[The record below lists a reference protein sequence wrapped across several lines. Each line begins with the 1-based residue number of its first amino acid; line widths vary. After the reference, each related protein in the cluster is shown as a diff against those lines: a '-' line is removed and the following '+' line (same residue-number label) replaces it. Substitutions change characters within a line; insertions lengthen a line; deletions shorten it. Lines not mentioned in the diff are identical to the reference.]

1 MKLSMFLG
9 DKKFYRYVIGIALPI
24 MLQNAIN
31 TFVNL
36 LDNIMIGNV
45 GAAQLSAV
53 AISNQLI
60 FVFNLCVF
68 GIVSGAGIF
77 TAQFYGKND
86 VKGVRDTMRLK
97 LIMSA
102 AITVLF
108 IGVILLFDKEIIS
121 IWLNDTENP
130 EKVAL
135 TLSEA
140 HNYIRIVLIGLIP
153 AFVTQCYADTLRAS
167 GDTKVPMRA
176 SVVSLAINVVFNY
189 LLIFDHFGYKGLG
202 VIGAAIATSLARF
215 GEVAYIVIWTHH
227 NKHEYPFV
235 EGLYKTFRVPVS
247 LFRSVV
253 KKGLPLMLNES
264 LWGLGITALNSCYS
278 MRGLEAVEAT
288 SISSTIVNVF
298 NVAMLATGSTVGIV
312 IGRILGSGDMKKARD
327 YDNKLITF
335 SVAVSTVAGIF
346 LFFSSS
352 IATLPYNVSDETARI
367 ATELMRVSAILMPIH
382 GFVHASYFTLR
393 SGGKTLS
400 TFLFDSGFVW
410 TVAVPLGFVIGK
422 FTNVPIV
429 AFTFICQAIDIIKCI
444 VGFILVKGGSWLNNI
459 VSK

>member
-1 MKLSMFLG
+1 MKLSMFIG

-77 TAQFYGKND
+77 TAQFYGKGDLN
-86 VKGVRDTMRLK
+86 GIRNTMRLK

-102 AITVLF
+102 VITAVF
-108 IGVILLFDKEIIS
+108 VSVILLFDKEIIS

-140 HNYIRIVLIGLIP
+140 HNYIRIALVGLIP
-153 AFVTQCYADTLRAS
+153 AFITQCYADTLRAA
-167 GDTKVPMRA
+167 GDTRVPMQA
-176 SVVSLAINVVFNY
+176 SIIALVINLVFNY

-202 VIGAAIATSLARF
+202 VIGAAIATSLSRF
-215 GEVAYIVIWTHH
+215 GELAYIVIWTHRH
-227 NKHEYPFV
+227 KKEHPFV
-235 EGLYKTFRVPVS
+235 EGLYKTFRVPLS
-247 LFRSVV
+247 LFKSVV
-253 KKGLPLMLNES
+253 KKGFPLMLNES
-264 LWGLGITALNSCYS
+264 MWGLGITALNSCYS

-327 YDNKLITF
+327 YDNKLIAF
-335 SVAVSTVAGIF
+335 SVAVSTVAGVF
-346 LFFSSS
+346 LFLASS

-422 FTNVPIV
+422 FTNIPIV

>member
-1 MKLSMFLG
+1 MKLSKFLG

-36 LDNIMIGNV
+36 LDNIMIGKV

-77 TAQFYGKND
+77 TAQFYGKGDLN
-86 VKGVRDTMRLK
+86 GIRNTMRLK

-102 AITVLF
+102 VITAVF
-108 IGVILLFDKEIIS
+108 VSVILLFDKEIIS

-140 HNYIRIVLIGLIP
+140 HNYIRIALVGLIP
-153 AFVTQCYADTLRAS
+153 AFITQCYADTLRAA
-167 GDTKVPMRA
+167 GDTRVPMQA
-176 SVVSLAINVVFNY
+176 SIIALVINLVFNY

-202 VIGAAIATSLARF
+202 VIGAAIATSLSRF
-215 GEVAYIVIWTHH
+215 GELAYIVIWTHRH
-227 NKHEYPFV
+227 KKEHPFV
-235 EGLYKTFRVPVS
+235 EGLYKTFRVPLS
-247 LFRSVV
+247 LFKNVI
-253 KKGLPLMLNES
+253 KKGFPLMLNES
-264 LWGLGITALNSCYS
+264 MWGLGITALNSCYS

-327 YDNKLITF
+327 YDNKLIAF
-335 SVAVSTVAGIF
+335 SVAVSTVAGVF
-346 LFFSSS
+346 LFLASS
-352 IATLPYNVSDETARI
+352 IATIPYNVSDETARI

-410 TVAVPLGFVIGK
+410 TVAVPLGFIIGR
-422 FTNVPIV
+422 FTDIPIV
-429 AFTFICQAIDIIKCI
+429 AFAFICQAIDVIKCV